1 MREVTNRMNNT
12 NKYTNDVHA
21 VKCKID
27 TNNISVNP
35 ETRSV
40 AIRINP
46 KIYKLHVIMN
56 AVDDFLEKSE
66 FIIDGDPEK
75 EIIVKFIL
83 KRRYMEKRMKKCMA
97 ERNIDE
103 GELSEDE
110 LLKIVEEELLDMA
123 HRFSTLIVTYS
134 STR

>member
-1 MREVTNRMNNT
+1 MNNT